1 MISNEMENS
10 FDGNS
15 NFFCFR
21 SMEYSL
27 LATKLDPRLAEAH
40 SNLANVY
47 KEKGLLN
54 LALDHYVTALQL
66 KPDFI
71 DG

>member
-1 MISNEMENS
+1 MISKEEILD
-10 FDGNS
+10 FLYCY
-15 NFFCFR
+15 FLFFR

-47 KEKGLLN
+47 KEKGLLS
-54 LALDHYVTALQL
+54 LALDHYVKALQL

>member
-1 MISNEMENS
+1 MISMNIS
-10 FDGNS
+10 LFIFFDIIGVY
-15 NFFCFR
+15 FR

-47 KEKGLLN
+47 KEKGLLS
-54 LALDHYVTALQL
+54 LALDHYVKALQL
-66 KPDFI
+66 KPDFT